1 MTADDDNEQ
10 TTPEAEP
17 QMAEERSAL
26 DDVTRAIEAVLMVAD
41 EPVSPQLLGELLEI
55 SPGMV
60 EARCAALAAA
70 YEAEHRGFQLVRAA
84 GGYRFQSH
92 PDLAAYVERF
102 VVGDQAPRLTG
113 AALETLAIVAYKQPI
128 SRAQIAQI
136 RGVNVDGTIKTLVQ
150 RGYVAEIGV
159 DPGPGQALL
168 FGTTGLFLANL
179 GLDSLQ
185 DLPPL
190 GDLVPGADVME
201 VLEASL
207 RVDGASGRT
216 MRTDANAVL
225 SASGS
230 AASAVGPGESDPGD
244 E

>member
-1 MTADDDNEQ
+1 MTVNDNES
-10 TTPEAEP
+10 TAG
-17 QMAEERSAL
+17 EEGDAVSDVDRADGL
-26 DDVTRAIEAVLMVAD
+26 DDASRAIEAVLMVAD
-41 EPVSPQLLGELLEI
+41 EPVTSSLLGELLEMA
-55 SPGMV
+55 PALV
-60 EARCAALAAA
+60 EERCAALAAR
-70 YEAEHRGFQLVRAA
+70 YEHERRGFVLVRVA

-92 PDLAAYVERF
+92 PDLAGHVERF
-102 VVGDQAPRLTG
+102 VVGDQTPRLTG

-136 RGVNVDGTIKTLVQ
+136 RGVNVDGTMKTLVQ
-150 RGYVAEIGV
+150 RGYVSEIGL
-159 DPGPGQALL
+159 DPGPGQAVL
-168 FGTTGLFLANL
+168 FGTTAAFLATL
-179 GLDSLQ
+179 GLDRLG

-216 MRTDANAVL
+216 VRTDVNAAL
-225 SASGS
+225 SA
-230 AASAVGPGESDPGD
+230 AATELGD

>member
-1 MTADDDNEQ
+1 MTTKAEAMSLLDNEDR
-10 TTPEAEP
+10 TVPAE
-17 QMAEERSAL
+17 
-26 DDVTRAIEAVLMVAD
+26 VTRAIEAVLMVAD
-41 EPVSPQLLGELLEI
+41 EPVTPQLLGELLEI
-55 SPGMV
+55 APAIV
-60 EARCAALAAA
+60 DEYCAALAAR
-70 YEAEHRGFQLVRAA
+70 YEVEERGFVLARVA

-136 RGVNVDGTIKTLVQ
+136 RGVSVDGTMKTLVQ
-150 RGYVAEIGV
+150 RGYVTEVGT
-159 DPGPGQALL
+159 DPGPGQAVL
-168 FGTTGLFLANL
+168 FGTSTLFLANL
-179 GLDSLQ
+179 GLDSLSQ
-185 DLPPL
+185 LPPL

-201 VLEASL
+201 ILEASL

-216 MRTDANAVL
+216 VRTDANAAL
-225 SASGS
+225 SALPSTD
-230 AASAVGPGESDPGD
+230 VEIGD